1 MWLAKSSTTCLRFLL
16 AGETLLQARYCH
28 VLEVLQYCTT
38 VEYYSQ
44 YRQSHRLIFIL
55 IHHQHHALKGKRPT
69 ALIST
74 LALKSQRH
82 RIASQLFLR
91 NFLLNLYKP
100 LETLDV
106 LLCSL
111 HVQASVAALSL
122 LKARL
127 PGRFPTELTGLW
139 TGLTDDRKWR
149 RDVAE
154 ALLRARLLNGPEMD
168 AHLAKILQMSRSSSQ
183 TVEFA
188 VHMVSTQLD
197 YPPHFGRF
205 SESLIPD
212 KSSRPLL
219 QITLLPSKPQ

>member
-1 MWLAKSSTTCLRFLL
+1 M
-16 AGETLLQARYCH
+16 
-28 VLEVLQYCTT
+28 
-38 VEYYSQ
+38 
-44 YRQSHRLIFIL
+44 
-55 IHHQHHALKGKRPT
+55 
-69 ALIST
+69 
-74 LALKSQRH
+74 
-82 RIASQLFLR
+82 
-91 NFLLNLYKP
+91 
-100 LETLDV
+100 
-106 LLCSL
+106 
-111 HVQASVAALSL
+111 QASVAALSL

-197 YPPHFGRF
+197 YPPHFGLNLF
-205 SESLIPD
+205 
-212 KSSRPLL
+212 SSRPLL
-219 QITLLPSKPQ
+219 RIILLPSKPPLFLLSNGLEILLEGR